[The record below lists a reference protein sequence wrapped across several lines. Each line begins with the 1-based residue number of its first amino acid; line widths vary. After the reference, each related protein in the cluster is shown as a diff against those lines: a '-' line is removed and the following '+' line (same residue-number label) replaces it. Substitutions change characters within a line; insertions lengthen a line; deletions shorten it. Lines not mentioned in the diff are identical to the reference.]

1 MDYQDLQ
8 GKEESRLTTVNFLT
22 TFDYKSFVLYCD
34 LHYVELHCFPK
45 GLSGLPGDPGPT
57 GVDGQQVGFILQQR

>member
-1 MDYQDLQ
+1 MDYQELQ
-8 GKEESRLTTVNFLT
+8 GKEESRLTTGHFLSK
-22 TFDYKSFVLYCD
+22 FDFKGFLYCD

-57 GVDGQQVGFILQQR
+57 GVDGPQVGFILQ